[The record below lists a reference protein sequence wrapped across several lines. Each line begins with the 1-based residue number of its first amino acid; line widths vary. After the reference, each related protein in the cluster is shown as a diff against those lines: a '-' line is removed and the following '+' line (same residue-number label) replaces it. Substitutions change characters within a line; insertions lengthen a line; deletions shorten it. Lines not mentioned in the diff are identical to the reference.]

1 MKNILVIG
9 FLLYFSFQLSGQNS
23 EQTSGEKFSI
33 GDSYYIG
40 QPSGQDF
47 NYIQFPKRNFIVK
60 RGSLPNYKN
69 LIGKEILITGTRV
82 RNGRQEV
89 TIRRTDGIKFFGS
102 YPEVK
107 VDIKNAIQ
115 SGELIRKE

>member
-1 MKNILVIG
+1 MKNILVIS

-23 EQTSGEKFSI
+23 EQTSDEDFSI
-33 GDSYYIG
+33 GDTYLIG
-40 QPSGQDF
+40 QPRGQDY
-47 NYIQFPKRNFIVK
+47 NYIKFPKRNFIMK
-60 RGSLPNYKN
+60 RGGLPNYKN
-69 LIGKEILITGTRV
+69 LIGQEILIAGTRI

-89 TIRRTDGIKFFGS
+89 TIKRTDGLKFFRS
-102 YPEVK
+102 FPEVK